1 MSLAEFQS
9 KFNNIDI
16 QRPNRYRVAI
26 NAPFG
31 SNEQVNMLCENA
43 QFPGQNMRTS
53 TDDLRHGPV
62 REIIHGTTYGPI
74 TLTFM
79 CTTGM
84 GEKKWFEEWQTHM
97 VERANDIMW
106 QAKYYVEYV
115 GEIEMYSLNRQDKDV
130 YKIRIMEA
138 FPKTI
143 TQQDF
148 SYASQNEY
156 QKIAVEFAYHHWVS
170 EKIVA
175 SVSTDSITDATEGK
189 SKPMKWVNPNGN
201 PSPSMNVADR
211 HPPAI
216 DEVGVNTT
224 PAVPN
229 PADQQFYPSSA
240 QPTSF
245 QPSAGGRGDTGVGD
259 GRAVSGVGDGRAK

>member
-1 MSLAEFQS
+1 MSLKEFQS
-9 KFNNIDI
+9 KFSGVDI

-26 NAPFG
+26 TGPFG
-31 SNEQVNMLCENA
+31 SNETVDMLCENA

-84 GEKKWFEEWQTHM
+84 PEKKWFENWQTYM

-106 QAKYYVEYV
+106 QAKYYAEYV
-115 GEIEMYSLNRQDKDV
+115 GEICMYSLDRADKDA
-130 YKIRIMEA
+130 YKLKIYEA

-143 TQQDF
+143 TQQEF
-148 SYASQNEY
+148 SHGSQNDY
-156 QKIAVEFAYHHWVS
+156 QRISVEFAYHHWSS
-170 EKIVA
+170 ENIAVA
-175 SVSTDSITDATEGK
+175 GAASSNTSPSIR
-189 SKPMKWVNPNGN
+189 PPIPWVNPNGS
-201 PSPSMNVADR
+201 PSPNMPSRAADR
-211 HPPAI
+211 HPPVI
-216 DEVGVNTT
+216 DEVGSNTT

-229 PADQQFYPSSA
+229 PADQSFIPSAA
-240 QPTSF
+240 QPVAQS
-245 QPSAGGRGDTGVGD
+245 PNNNGLNADTNNGVGD
-259 GRAVSGVGDGRAK
+259 GRP

>member
-1 MSLAEFQS
+1 MSLKEFQS
-9 KFNNIDI
+9 KFSSVDI

-26 NAPFG
+26 TGPFG
-31 SNEQVNMLCENA
+31 SNETVDMLCENA

-84 GEKKWFEEWQTHM
+84 PEKKWFENWQTYM

-106 QAKYYVEYV
+106 QAKYYAEYV
-115 GEIEMYSLNRQDKDV
+115 GEICMYSLDRADKDA
-130 YKIRIMEA
+130 YKLKIYEA

-143 TQQDF
+143 TQQEF
-148 SYASQNEY
+148 SHSSQNDY
-156 QKIAVEFAYHHWVS
+156 QRISVEFAYHHWSSENIAVAGAAVS
-170 EKIVA
+170 NT
-175 SVSTDSITDATEGK
+175 SPSIR
-189 SKPMKWVNPNGN
+189 PPIPWVNPNGS
-201 PSPSMNVADR
+201 PSPNMPSRAADR
-211 HPPAI
+211 HPPVI
-216 DEVGVNTT
+216 DEVGSNTT

-229 PADQQFYPSSA
+229 PADQSFIPSAA
-240 QPTSF
+240 QPVAEK
-245 QPSAGGRGDTGVGD
+245 PSTGRAATGVGD
-259 GRAVSGVGDGRAK
+259 GRP

>member
-1 MSLAEFQS
+1 MSLKEFQS
-9 KFNNIDI
+9 KFSSVDI

-26 NAPFG
+26 TGPFG
-31 SNEQVNMLCENA
+31 SDETVDMLCENA

-74 TLTFM
+74 TLTFI

-84 GEKKWFEEWQTHM
+84 PEKKWFENWQTYM
-97 VERANDIMW
+97 VERRNKIMW
-106 QAKYYVEYV
+106 QAKYYNQYI
-115 GEIEMYSLNRQDKDV
+115 GEISMYSLNRVDGDA
-130 YKIRIMEA
+130 YKIKIFEA

-143 TQQDF
+143 TQQEF
-148 SYASQNEY
+148 SYGSQNDY
-156 QKIAVEFAYHHWVS
+156 QRVSVEFAYHHWVS
-170 EKIVA
+170 ETIGVA
-175 SVSTDSITDATEGK
+175 GAKGGRPRTSIQPTI
-189 SKPMKWVNPNGN
+189 PWVNPNGS
-201 PSPSMNVADR
+201 PSPDMPSRAADR

-216 DEVGVNTT
+216 DEFGINTT

-240 QPTSF
+240 QPVAQS
-245 QPSAGGRGDTGVGD
+245 PNNNGLDADTNNGVGD
-259 GRAVSGVGDGRAK
+259 GRP

>member
-1 MSLAEFQS
+1 MSLAQFQS
-9 KFNNIDI
+9 KFNNVDI

-26 NAPFG
+26 YAPFG
-31 SNEQVNMLCENA
+31 SDERVNMLCENA

-97 VERANDIMW
+97 VERANNIMW
-106 QAKYYVEYV
+106 QAKYYNEYV
-115 GEIEMYSLNRQDKDV
+115 GEIEMYSLDRQDKDV

-156 QKIAVEFAYHHWVS
+156 QKIAVEFAYHHWAS

-175 SVSTDSITDATEGK
+175 PASAATIPETQA
-189 SKPMKWVNPNGN
+189 SPMKWVNPNGN

-216 DEVGVNTT
+216 DEVGFNDV
-224 PAVPN
+224 PVPN
-229 PADQQFYPSSA
+229 PADREFYPSPA
-240 QPTSF
+240 QPVVQT
-245 QPSAGGRGDTGVGD
+245 PSLGRPGGSLEGGG
-259 GRAVSGVGDGRAK
+259 GGG